1 MMSRQVVTVAVL
13 AGLLVAS
20 PALAQRQ
27 RNPGGDGGSRGGGG
41 GRPSVSRDGGGGR
54 PSGGRSYGQPQQ
66 RQSAPQ
72 VSRPSAGPR
81 GGSGRYAAPRGDG
94 GRGYYQSARP
104 ATPQYSRPG
113 YGVRGDR
120 GRPAYAPR
128 PGYSARS
135 GYYGRPGYAA
145 RPGYAVPRAYVS
157 PRAYSYGYYGR
168 PRYVAPGWRG
178 PWSYSVISPRFIYPR
193 VLGFGYWQPYY
204 YRPSIGVGVYYG
216 DDGLYPFGTVPTTY
230 YDPTPGVTYGGL
242 RITDAPRDAQVFA
255 DDNYVGIVDD
265 FDGVFQH
272 LNLEAGPHRIEIHS
286 PGLTPIAFDVEIPPG
301 QTVTLRAEM
310 R

>member
-41 GRPSVSRDGGGGR
+41 GGRPSVSRDGGGR
-54 PSGGRSYGQPQQ
+54 PSGGGGGSYNRPRPSTPQ
-66 RQSAPQ
+66 A
-72 VSRPSAGPR
+72 SRPMQGPR
-81 GGSGRYAAPRGDG
+81 GDSGRYAAPRGRVDG
-94 GRGYYQSARP
+94 NRGYAARS
-104 ATPQYSRPG
+104 TPQY
-113 YGVRGDR
+113 
-120 GRPAYAPR
+120 A
-128 PGYSARS
+128 
-135 GYYGRPGYAA
+135 RPGYAA
-145 RPGYAVPRAYVS
+145 RPGYSARS
-157 PRAYSYGYYGR
+157 SYYGR

-265 FDGVFQH
+265 FDGAFQH
-272 LNLEAGPHRIEIHS
+272 LNLEAGPHRIEIHA
-286 PGLTPIAFDVEIPPG
+286 PGMTPIAFDVEIPPG
-301 QTVTLRAEM
+301 QTVTLRADAP
-310 R
+310 